1 MRGRPY
7 FSHGFMRYYLWDV
20 GQLVFLDC
28 FGNLVNLV
36 GDTLWCWS
44 TIGEIVFDSKVGVG
58 A

>member
-1 MRGRPY
+1 
-7 FSHGFMRYYLWDV
+7 MRYYLWDV

>member
-1 MRGRPY
+1 
-7 FSHGFMRYYLWDV
+7 MRYYLRDV

-36 GDTLWCWS
+36 GDILWCWS
-44 TIGEIVFDSKVGVG
+44 AIGEIVFDSKVGVG